1 MERIITTGN
10 DYRANVGSVGLG
22 VSCRLWR
29 CKAGREVRVVLK

>member
-1 MERIITTGN
+1 MERIIKVIN
-10 DYRANVGSVGLG
+10 DYRLDAGSVGLG